1 MTDDLARA
9 ALDPN
14 AAVAAPAPVFEVSS
28 ERYYVTAPVT
38 VTSQTSSKGLDLV
51 LSVEIPKKPG
61 RVRFFVFWVLI
72 KLASR
77 VMRFSFEIYRPRAP
91 WE

>member
-14 AAVAAPAPVFEVSS
+14 AAVAAPAPVFEPP
-28 ERYYVTAPVT
+28 RYYVTAPVT
-38 VTSQTSSKGLDLV
+38 VTNQTSSKGLDLV
-51 LSVEIPKKPG
+51 LSVEIPKRPG
-61 RVRFFVFWVLI
+61 RARFFVFWVLI

-77 VMRFSFEIYRPRAP
+77 VMKFSFEIYRPRAP